1 MSRIEGVF
9 HGRKGA
15 AFIPYLTIGYPSV
28 HATLEAVPLLELCG
42 ADIVELGIPFSDP
55 MADGVT
61 IQNASFRAL
70 ENGVTPR
77 LCLDVAEELRRVVQV
92 PLVFLSYFNPI
103 SSYGPEA
110 FARDCARA
118 GIDGLIVPDLPP
130 EEAFEL
136 EEATAANGLDLIYLV
151 APTSTEA
158 RVREV
163 SRRSRGFIYLVS
175 VTGVTGTRENLPEG
189 LAEFVAMV
197 RRYASKPLCVGFG
210 ISTPQHAAEVAR
222 LADGVIVGSRLVQAL
237 GSGDG
242 WKPRLFEAARDFKSA
257 ISMEMQSCVRS
268 GLSSRREPT

>member
-1 MSRIEGVF
+1 MSRIESVF
-9 HGRKGA
+9 RGRKDA

-28 HATLEAVPLLELCG
+28 QATLEAVQLLELSG
-42 ADIVELGIPFSDP
+42 AAIVELGVPFSDP

-61 IQNASFRAL
+61 IQNASSRAL
-70 ENGVTPR
+70 ENGVTPHV
-77 LCLDVAEELRRVVQV
+77 CFDVAEKLRRAVEV
-92 PLVFLSYFNPI
+92 PFVFLSYFNPI
-103 SSYGPEA
+103 LSYGLEA
-110 FARDCARA
+110 FAMDCARV

-130 EEAFEL
+130 EEASEL
-136 EEATAANGLDLIYLV
+136 EEATAANGVDLIYLV

-163 SRRSRGFIYLVS
+163 SRRSRGFVYLVS

-197 RRYASKPLCVGFG
+197 RRHTLKPLCVGFG
-210 ISTPQHAAEVAR
+210 ISTPKHAAEVAR

-242 WKPRLFEAARDFKSA
+242 WETRLLEAARYFKAA
-257 ISMEMQSCVRS
+257 ISTETNRS
-268 GLSSRREPT
+268 LPETER